1 MEMLPLPKRT
11 TKHMP
16 VMARLEEVYGR
27 LEIVV
32 HVTLSDLIRFIN
44 R

>member
-1 MEMLPLPKRT
+1 MEMLPLLKRT
-11 TKHMP
+11 KKHML
-16 VMARLEEVYGR
+16 VVARPEEVYGR